1 MTDSNKVYV
10 LNSINQSRHFDFD
23 ASILANKV
31 FNTLVNGWFPIVK
44 DSLLEDV
51 KDLFEDDVFGEE
63 QLEALKT
70 RWLERLFQHGKINV
84 ILEKFKKTID
94 SKVLVIPKNYILSDD
109 IENARLGKDE
119 ATNEERM
126 LESIRK
132 KRAYILQLRIEIE
145 TLKEVQKMQSN

>member
-1 MTDSNKVYV
+1 MADKTI
-10 LNSINQSRHFDFD
+10 LNSINQSRHFHFD
-23 ASILANKV
+23 TSTLANEV
-31 FNTLVNGWFPIVK
+31 FNALANGWFPIVEN
-44 DSLLEDV
+44 SLFEEV
-51 KDLFEDDVFGEE
+51 IDLFGHISVNEE
-63 QLEALKT
+63 KLEALKT

-145 TLKEVQKMQSN
+145 TLKEVQKM